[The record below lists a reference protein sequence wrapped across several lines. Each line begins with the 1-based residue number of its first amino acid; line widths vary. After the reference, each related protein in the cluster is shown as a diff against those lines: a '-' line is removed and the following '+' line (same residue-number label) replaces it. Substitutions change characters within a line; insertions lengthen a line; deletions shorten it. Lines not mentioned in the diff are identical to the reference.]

1 MPLCMETSRTRAM
14 PDLLVME
21 IKELART
28 KVETTIRAM
37 KIKQSISDTI
47 NGVGMPGDKSLL
59 TRVVEQITG
68 NPALFKGHQDQIN
81 GYRNRLRKL
90 KKEWKNDDCP
100 DPDNPPFGTNQW
112 ITQTDGSNLKNL
124 LDKYQQAL
132 KDLKNLGIG
141 AAAAAAIAQAG
152 EILAQIGAF
161 IEGLGGMVPVIVP

>member
-1 MPLCMETSRTRAM
+1 
-14 PDLLVME
+14 
-21 IKELART
+21 
-28 KVETTIRAM
+28 
-37 KIKQSISDTI
+37 
-47 NGVGMPGDKSLL
+47 MPGDKSLL